1 MTVRRRLPD
10 ELEAPFV
17 AFGVVVAA
25 LERGKAALLASV
37 PTTRLPGR
45 PLADTLVE
53 FEEALL
59 EASASMG
66 PWRAPALEAVWSRAD
81 AGLATSRELA
91 RRIRL
96 EAPEPEGFEALV
108 GTIGD
113 LLDPL
118 DAFHEAEERF
128 ARLRRWRR

>member
-1 MTVRRRLPD
+1 MRRRLPAG
-10 ELEAPFV
+10 LEAPFA
-17 AFGVVVAA
+17 AFGRVAA
-25 LERGKAALLASV
+25 AIARGKDALLASV

-53 FEEALL
+53 FEEALTDAAAEM
-59 EASASMG
+59 EA
-66 PWRAPALEAVWSRAD
+66 WRAPAVEEVWSRAA
-81 AGLATSRELA
+81 AGLAAARDLA

-118 DAFHEAEERF
+118 DAFHEAEDRF

>member
-1 MTVRRRLPD
+1 MRRRLPE
-10 ELEAPFV
+10 ELEAPFA

-25 LERGKAALLASV
+25 LERGKGALLASV

-53 FEEALL
+53 FEESLAD
-59 EASASMG
+59 ATASMAA
-66 PWRAPALEAVWSRAD
+66 WRAPALEEVWSRAD
-81 AGLATSRELA
+81 VGLATARDRA

-118 DAFHEAEERF
+118 DAFHAAEERF